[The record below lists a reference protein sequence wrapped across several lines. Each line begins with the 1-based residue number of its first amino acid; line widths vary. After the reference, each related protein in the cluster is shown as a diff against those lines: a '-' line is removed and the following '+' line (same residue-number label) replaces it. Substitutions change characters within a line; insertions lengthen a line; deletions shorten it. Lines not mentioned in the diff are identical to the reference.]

1 MTTLSTPPTTL
12 TPDPNFSK
20 KLKKINSKQIKK
32 NTMNGNNNN
41 KTPSGKKKLI
51 HFNNNI
57 VDTTPIDMNGNNN
70 NKSDKQEG
78 QTNIINYLNKNG
90 IQWYPIELE
99 IKKRKDGKYDKKP
112 KYNKFVKQMPKQT
125 DFIDL
130 TEEQIKK
137 RQTYIEYFDYI
148 AINTNKTP
156 QVDVD
161 FLDNKIN
168 NYDEQTL
175 GFNDVIKQGF
185 PYYKSATKKHGIHAF
200 FKTDYN
206 FNNKREQTQY
216 EDIELLTGQ
225 WAWCK
230 KDVIVYNADATDI
243 VLNEDMI
250 KQIINKNEEEEEQ
263 TQEQTPPPQNTTAR
277 PSYKDANLQELTEMA
292 DIIKTEYIDDYNEY
306 VRIIWGLKNTDESLK
321 DIAQHISTKSK
332 HYDPATFEAWFN
344 KLWNKSKGG
353 VNAGTIYY
361 YAKKSNLSEYNNIRL
376 KSINNKDDQWISADD
391 TLAELFLKG
400 NDGDYIYKQSEK
412 TIYSYN
418 NGRWHEDNKCERMG
432 YKVSKDL
439 QILFRQKIIL
449 LRKEE
454 TKLQEQILKESQK
467 DEKDEATITMLETK
481 IKKLGEKVK
490 FFNKLINNILSSN
503 KTSNI
508 TTKIKQHLSVRDF
521 ENITF
526 DNNPYIFCF
535 KNYVYDLKTHNKIS
549 STREDYILTY
559 LDYDY
564 EPLEEDKFKTLD
576 KLIDTIFPDK
586 EIKDNYLHY
595 MATCLYGETIEKFII
610 ANGSGGNGKGV
621 INELLMKMLN
631 NYGYTGNNSVLLQPM
646 KDGGNP
652 AIANMNKKRCV
663 IFREPEAEKS
673 KLNISVIKELTGGE
687 EINARQLFKNQTK
700 TEINATFFMECNA
713 KPKIDGKLD
722 EACGRRLCD
731 IPFKSTFT
739 TKSELY
745 NNKDL
750 TNCFKADKYFKTT
763 EFKNEYKMT
772 LWHYLIRFIKKYEE
786 KHKCSITD
794 NFEDCSEVRER
805 TAKYIMKCDEKYEWF
820 NTIWEKSENKNDFLR
835 VKEVYYLF
843 KESDLWANMSK
854 KERRDM
860 TEKDFKEYL
869 SSNINFK
876 LFYKDRV
883 KYKDEAGTRKDA
895 RNVIIYFK
903 KKTIDPEEEGS
914 DSETE
919 YEEI

>member
-1 MTTLSTPPTTL
+1 
-12 TPDPNFSK
+12 
-20 KLKKINSKQIKK
+20 
-32 NTMNGNNNN
+32 
-41 KTPSGKKKLI
+41 
-51 HFNNNI
+51 
-57 VDTTPIDMNGNNN
+57 
-70 NKSDKQEG
+70 
-78 QTNIINYLNKNG
+78 
-90 IQWYPIELE
+90 
-99 IKKRKDGKYDKKP
+99 
-112 KYNKFVKQMPKQT
+112 
-125 DFIDL
+125 
-130 TEEQIKK
+130 
-137 RQTYIEYFDYI
+137 
-148 AINTNKTP
+148 
-156 QVDVD
+156 
-161 FLDNKIN
+161 
-168 NYDEQTL
+168 L
-175 GFNDVIKQGF
+175 GF
-185 PYYKSATKKHGIHAF
+185 
-200 FKTDYN
+200 
-206 FNNKREQTQY
+206 
-216 EDIELLTGQ
+216 
-225 WAWCK
+225 
-230 KDVIVYNADATDI
+230 
-243 VLNEDMI
+243 
-250 KQIINKNEEEEEQ
+250 
-263 TQEQTPPPQNTTAR
+263 
-277 PSYKDANLQELTEMA
+277 
-292 DIIKTEYIDDYNEY
+292 
-306 VRIIWGLKNTDESLK
+306 
-321 DIAQHISTKSK
+321 
-332 HYDPATFEAWFN
+332 
-344 KLWNKSKGG
+344 
-353 VNAGTIYY
+353 
-361 YAKKSNLSEYNNIRL
+361 
-376 KSINNKDDQWISADD
+376 
-391 TLAELFLKG
+391 
-400 NDGDYIYKQSEK
+400 
-412 TIYSYN
+412 YS
-418 NGRWHEDNKCERMG
+418 
-432 YKVSKDL
+432 
-439 QILFRQKIIL
+439 
-449 LRKEE
+449 
-454 TKLQEQILKESQK
+454 
-467 DEKDEATITMLETK
+467 
-481 IKKLGEKVK
+481 
-490 FFNKLINNILSSN
+490 SSN

-652 AIANMNKKRCV
+652 AIANMHKKRCV

-700 TEINATFFMECNA
+700 TEITATFFMECNA

-745 NNKDL
+745 NNKEL
-750 TNCFKADKYFKTT
+750 TNCFKADKYFKST

-772 LWHYLIRFIKKYEE
+772 LWHYLIRFIKRYEE
-786 KHKCSITD
+786 KNKCSITD
-794 NFEDCSEVRER
+794 NFEDCHEVKDR
-805 TAKYIMKCDEKYEWF
+805 TQKYIMKCDEKYEWF
-820 NTIWEKSENKNDFLR
+820 STIWEKSEDKNDFLR
-835 VKEVYYLF
+835 VKDVYNLF

-883 KYKDEAGTRKDA
+883 KFKDADGNRKDA

-903 KKTIDPEEEGS
+903 KKVADPEEQGS

-919 YEEI
+919 YEDI